1 MDAETYK
8 KFFLQGV
15 EKRAA
20 EYGLEK
26 EAFLPMVLGLAN
38 SMFAGPVLQRQIA
51 RIAAARKAG
60 TVPVAAVGRVNRAKA
75 VTPRTQRPVVA
86 PPEGSVPRRAKNY
99 RATTPRYV
107 ADPNAQLST
116 GDKLRNFGISA
127 AQQVGKALTHK
138 KLRYMLPSNMLL
150 HTAASAPG
158 MYLLDKMTPQQDYS
172 DQQGYQPQQEV

>member
-38 SMFAGPVLQRQIA
+38 SIFAGPLLHRGLA

-60 TVPVAAVGRVNRAKA
+60 TVPAAAVGRVNRAKA
-75 VTPRTQRPVVA
+75 VTPRAKRPTVA
-86 PPEGSVPRRAKNY
+86 PPEGSAPRRAGKY
-99 RATTPRYV
+99 RSTTPRYV
-107 ADPNAQLST
+107 ADPNAVLST
-116 GDKLRNFGISA
+116 GDKLKNFGISA
-127 AQQVGKALTHK
+127 AGKVNNALNSK
-138 KLRYMLPSNMLL
+138 NMAVNLPANMLF
-150 HTAASAPG
+150 HTVASAPG
-158 MYLLDKMTPQQDYS
+158 MYALDKMMPEQDYS
-172 DQQGYQPQQEV
+172 SQQGI